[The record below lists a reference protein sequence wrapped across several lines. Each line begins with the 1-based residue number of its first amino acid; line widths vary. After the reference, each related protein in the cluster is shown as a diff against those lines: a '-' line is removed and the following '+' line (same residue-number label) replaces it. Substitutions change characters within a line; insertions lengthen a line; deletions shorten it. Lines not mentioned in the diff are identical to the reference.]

1 MCNVKKTVMIPK
13 RESYLTGITQ
23 GNILTVIQ
31 STATNWLNYNSNRGQ
46 IEVYFI
52 YTRNAQLLE
61 HT

>member
-1 MCNVKKTVMIPK
+1 MIPK

-31 STATNWLNYNSNRGQ
+31 STATNWLYDNSNRGQ
-46 IEVYFI
+46 IEVYYI